1 MENILYICNNKIMK
15 GMSFIVIMMVWTNL
29 FAQSYELTANGDTI
43 NKIDTEGKRQ
53 GKWIIM
59 GKHKPG
65 TCYQPEQKAEEGKY
79 IDSKKNGLWIEY
91 YCNGNLKGKIQ
102 YANGRPDGYCI
113 IYHENGKIQEE
124 GQWSSKLN
132 RWVGKYKLYYDN
144 GQVQHEFNFNQNGKR
159 EGPAKYFYENGQLAI
174 EGNFQNGQE
183 TGVFKE
189 YYENGD
195 VKAEKTFNAGQVDV
209 ASIKEYQPKKP
220 YEPIKDEVK
229 KAPPVLASKDE
240 APNEA
245 QKSKGPLIL
254 NGFHTLYN
262 KNKQVSKVGEFKDNR
277 LINGKWYIYDEN
289 GILLRVAVYKDGFY
303 VGDTQADN

>member
-1 MENILYICNNKIMK
+1 M
-15 GMSFIVIMMVWTNL
+15 
-29 FAQSYELTANGDTI
+29 
-43 NKIDTEGKRQ
+43 
-53 GKWIIM
+53 
-59 GKHKPG
+59 
-65 TCYQPEQKAEEGKY
+65 Y
-79 IDSKKNGLWIEY
+79 IDNKKNGLWIEY
-91 YCNGNLKGKIQ
+91 YCNGNLKNKIQ
-102 YANGRPDGYCI
+102 YVNGRPDGYCI

-132 RWVGKYKLYYDN
+132 RWVGKYRLYYEN

-159 EGPAKYFYENGQLAI
+159 EGPAKYYYENGQLAI
-174 EGNFQNGQE
+174 EGNFINGQE

-195 VKAEKTFNAGQVDV
+195 LKAEKTFNNGQVDV

-220 YEPIKDEVK
+220 LEPIKEEVK

-240 APNEA
+240 KPNEA
-245 QKSKGPLIL
+245 QLQNVKGPLIL

-277 LINGKWYIYDEN
+277 LINGKWYIYDDN
-289 GILLRVAVYKDGFY
+289 GILLRIAVYKDGIY
-303 VGDTQADN
+303 VGDTQPEN